1 VHPAQRAIEA
11 LPAAVMII
19 DVSDT
24 ILIWNAAAEQM
35 FDIPTAHALA
45 RKFRDLDVS
54 YRVEGLRA
62 RIEDM
67 KARHTPSHMEN
78 TTFSRRDG
86 REMHADITIA
96 PLTDGARTFG
106 VLVFAIDA
114 TEHAR
119 LREEMTRVTEQHAT
133 AIEELQST
141 NEELETTN
149 EELQSTNEELE
160 TTVEELQAANAE
172 LASLNAELEA
182 RTAEFNRL
190 DSQHSGVIN
199 TLDTAI
205 VVLDRS
211 GAVRTWNKAAE
222 RMWLLHADQV
232 LHRDFFTLPVPGIAR
247 LPREP
252 FERVLQGA
260 PTESIP
266 DVAYTL
272 EGGRPGRAAL
282 RLTPLV
288 DAQGTI
294 GGIVAFLLP
303 ANGPTS

>member
-1 VHPAQRAIEA
+1 
-11 LPAAVMII
+11 
-19 DVSDT
+19 
-24 ILIWNAAAEQM
+24 
-35 FDIPTAHALA
+35 
-45 RKFRDLDVS
+45 VS

-62 RIEDM
+62 RIEDA
-67 KARHTPSHMEN
+67 KVRHTPSRMEN

-86 REMHADITIA
+86 REVHADVTIS
-96 PLTDGARTFG
+96 PLTDGGRSLG
-106 VLVFAIDA
+106 VLVFAVEA

-119 LREEMTRVTEQHAT
+119 LREQMTRVTEQHAT

-160 TTVEELQAANAE
+160 TTNEELQSTNEELEATVEELQAANAE

-190 DSQHSGVIN
+190 DSQHSGLIN
-199 TLDTAI
+199 SLDTAI

-211 GAVRTWNKAAE
+211 GVVKTWNKAAE
-222 RMWLLHADQV
+222 RMWLLNADHV

-252 FERVLQGA
+252 FERVLQDA
-260 PTESIP
+260 STESIP
-266 DVAYTL
+266 DVSYTVD
-272 EGGRPGRAAL
+272 GGRPGLATL
-282 RLTPLV
+282 RLTPLK
-288 DAQGTI
+288 DGQGAI
-294 GGIVAFLLP
+294 DGIVAFLLP
-303 ANGPTS
+303 VDGSAP